1 MSQRRD
7 DERPN
12 DDLGFA
18 LPEEAKLSRTR
29 ALAIGVI
36 GVVVLGGAFLFGWLP
51 RRHAQKELAAETKTT
66 EGARLRV
73 EVVTPKLASSDRA
86 LLLPGN
92 VQPLEETTLY
102 ARATG
107 YVRKWNAD
115 IGDKVKEGQ
124 VLAEIDTPELDQQ
137 LDEAKAQ
144 LARAEAAVIQ
154 AKANLVFSK
163 QTLERA
169 QNMAQQGVAST
180 QELDQRRTEAQV
192 AEANVTVAVAAV
204 DAQRAN
210 VRRLQQ
216 TKAFAHVVAPFG
228 GTVTQRTVERGALVT
243 ASTTG
248 SPLFKV
254 AATDPMRVF
263 VQIPQDVAPTVRV
276 DLAAQVSV
284 REFAGRSFEGKVARS
299 AGALD
304 PTTRTMTTEVRVP
317 NPKNELLG
325 GMYAQVALTLPTPH
339 RVYEL
344 PATSVLNDM
353 HGLRVAVVTPEG
365 TLRLVKVVVERD
377 TGPTIQVSTGL
388 TGTEAVVKLASA
400 DLTEGRPVEVA
411 PAPPRPSAPK

>member
-1 MSQRRD
+1 MS
-7 DERPN
+7 
-12 DDLGFA
+12 DDLGFS

-29 ALAIGVI
+29 AVAIGVI
-36 GVVVLGGAFLFGWLP
+36 GVLVLGGAFLFGWLP
-51 RRHAQKELAAETKTT
+51 RRHAQKELAAETKSGENT
-66 EGARLRV
+66 RLRV
-73 EVVTPKLASSDRA
+73 EVITPKLASSDRA

-115 IGDKVKEGQ
+115 IGDKVKEGD
-124 VLAEIDTPELDQQ
+124 VLAEIDTPELDSQIE
-137 LDEAKAQ
+137 EAKAQ
-144 LARAEAAVIQ
+144 LARAEAGVVQ
-154 AKANLVFSK
+154 AKANLTFSK

-192 AEANVTVAVAAV
+192 GEANVTVAAAAV
-204 DAQRAN
+204 DAQRSN
-210 VRRLQQ
+210 LHRLQQ
-216 TKAFAHVVAPFG
+216 TKAFAHVVAPFS

-243 ASTTG
+243 AG
-248 SPLFKV
+248 NGANPLYKV
-254 AATDPMRVF
+254 SATDPVRVF
-263 VQIPQDVAPTVRV
+263 VQVPQDVAPTVRV
-276 DLAAQVSV
+276 DLPAQVTV
-284 REFAGRSFEGKVARS
+284 REFAGRSFDGKVARA

-344 PATSVLNDM
+344 PATAVLNDM
-353 HGLRVAVVTPEG
+353 NGIRVAIVTPDN
-365 TLRLVKVVVERD
+365 TLHLVKVVVERD
-377 TGPTIQVSTGL
+377 TGPTVQIATGL
-388 TGTEAVVKLASA
+388 DGTEKIVKLGSA
-400 DLTEGRPVEVA
+400 ELIEGRQVDVA
-411 PAPPRPSAPK
+411 PAPSPSPAVSK